1 MTSTILRLPDVERR
15 IGLSSSTIYA
25 MMADGR
31 FPRPIRIGKRA
42 VGWPSDVVDDWV
54 LDRPSSEGLNA

>member
-1 MTSTILRLPDVERR
+1 MNKTILRMPDVKERT
-15 IGLSSSTIYA
+15 GLSSSTIYA

-42 VGWPSDVVDDWV
+42 VGWPSDVVDGWL
-54 LDRPSSEGLNA
+54 LDRPSAAGLSA